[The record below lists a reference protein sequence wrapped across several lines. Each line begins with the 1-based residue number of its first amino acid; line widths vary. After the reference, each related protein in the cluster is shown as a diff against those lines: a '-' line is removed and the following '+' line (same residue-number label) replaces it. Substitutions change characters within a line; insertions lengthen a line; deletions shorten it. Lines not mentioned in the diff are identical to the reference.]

1 MIEWAREV
9 NAILLEFEGQL
20 TLSDIHGLTRKEIYY
35 LRKERQAY
43 HIKMKE
49 QADKAAAEAKA
60 AQEKE
65 AQRQGR
71 NYNRGMR
78 PPHGGGYT
86 HNQGPATQRSKGG
99 RQPRRK

>member
-1 MIEWAREV
+1 MIEWAKEV

-20 TLSDIHGLTRKEIYY
+20 TLSDIHSMTRKQIYY

-49 QADKAAAEAKA
+49 QADKAAADAKA

-65 AQRQGR
+65 AHER
-71 NYNRGMR
+71 NRAANRSRNHPPGMVPMR
-78 PPHGGGYT
+78 PAS
-86 HNQGPATQRSKGG
+86 QGSKRG
-99 RQPRRK
+99 RQTSHRR